1 MSDVKNKIVL
11 ITGGS
16 LGIGKCV
23 AKKFAMNN
31 ARVIICSRNQQDL
44 DDAAAEISA
53 VGSCEGMAVDVSRPD
68 KVRQLINYV
77 RKKHGRLDVLINCAG
92 IYGPI
97 GPLET
102 TDAVLWEQT
111 IKINLIGTVN
121 CIRHAIPVMKRQGSG
136 KIINMA
142 GGGVGGTN
150 IQPNFSAYIASK
162 AAISGFTEAMA
173 RELKDFN
180 IQVNAIS
187 PGSINTRLLD
197 QVLKAGESSGK
208 EFLEKSRKQKADG
221 GTSPEKAAEL
231 ALFLAGDDSNFVTGK
246 TLSAVWDDYGHFH
259 EIRQRLDSSLYNLR
273 RIDDLMFKEI
283 A

>member
-1 MSDVKNKIVL
+1 MPDVKNKIVL

-16 LGIGKCV
+16 LGIGKCM

-31 ARVIICSRNQQDL
+31 ARVIICSRNQQEL

-53 VGSCEGMAVDVSRPD
+53 VGSCEGMAVDVSMPD
-68 KVRQLINYV
+68 KVRQLIDYV
-77 RKKHGRLDVLINCAG
+77 SKKHGRLDVLINCAG

-102 TDAVLWEQT
+102 TDAVLWEQA

-121 CIRHAIPVMKRQGSG
+121 CIRHAIPVMKQQGSG

-142 GGGVGGTN
+142 GGGVGSTN
-150 IQPNFSAYIASK
+150 IPPNLSAYTASK

-187 PGSINTRLLD
+187 PGPVNTRLLD
-197 QVLKAGESSGK
+197 QVLKAGESTGR

-221 GTSPEKAAEL
+221 GTSPEKAAAL

-273 RIDDLMFKEI
+273 RIDDLRFKET

>member
-16 LGIGKCV
+16 LGIGKCM

-53 VGSCEGMAVDVSRPD
+53 VGSCEGMAVDVSMPD
-68 KVRQLINYV
+68 KVRQLIDYV
-77 RKKHGRLDVLINCAG
+77 SKKHGRLDVLINCAG

-102 TDAVLWEQT
+102 TDAVLWEQA

-136 KIINMA
+136 KIS
-142 GGGVGGTN
+142 TWL
-150 IQPNFSAYIASK
+150 
-162 AAISGFTEAMA
+162 AAALEA
-173 RELKDFN
+173 LTSCQIF
-180 IQVNAIS
+180 
-187 PGSINTRLLD
+187 LL
-197 QVLKAGESSGK
+197 
-208 EFLEKSRKQKADG
+208 
-221 GTSPEKAAEL
+221 T
-231 ALFLAGDDSNFVTGK
+231 
-246 TLSAVWDDYGHFH
+246 
-259 EIRQRLDSSLYNLR
+259 
-273 RIDDLMFKEI
+273 
-283 A
+283 